1 MRQQLGDSWLGAT
14 PKCESTSQKKGS
26 SGTRIPA
33 SSASAY
39 KQMEPA
45 GGGEHARRSPAGIGV
60 NAFVLTPNFSQRA
73 WTDFWLRRY
82 EATRSVAGHERAF
95 PPPPPSSSRSLESA
109 VVSEVSSSSRSRT
122 KVRFDGAMADILAK
136 QPCALGPTGDGAAT
150 HAGAVGGRVAGDGDE
165 LAADGDEV
173 AGEGMSSLRTGT
185 RSPGMGT
192 SSPMEEAGLGHGGA
206 RPE

>member
-109 VVSEVSSSSRSRT
+109 VVSW
-122 KVRFDGAMADILAK
+122 
-136 QPCALGPTGDGAAT
+136 AL
-150 HAGAVGGRVAGDGDE
+150 
-165 LAADGDEV
+165 
-173 AGEGMSSLRTGT
+173 
-185 RSPGMGT
+185 
-192 SSPMEEAGLGHGGA
+192 AGLGSMVWTEDKEWEAEEEGMPQLQGWPGLVLDCWWGGKRRSA
-206 RPE
+206 RRFSSIEQLADNSSSVTNDKTN